1 MIFRN
6 KNLLTNLSPSGTI
19 TFTGIRGS
27 INVTQQGNFG
37 VFGAVAYDKRASFN
51 VLSVDSLPKTSVVNY
66 DHANKCLTIAIDGKI
81 YDFKIHYGK
90 EGLPVRR
97 FPYVNQSNGS
107 HIVIER

>member
-66 DHANKCLTIAIDGKI
+66 DHADKCHTIAIDGKI
-81 YDFKIHYGK
+81 Y
-90 EGLPVRR
+90 
-97 FPYVNQSNGS
+97 VN
-107 HIVIER
+107 